1 MDPLYS
7 LNTTEFTYS
16 FSKYSCIRSMY
27 PWHITMAYIVTF
39 SGLACF
45 VTRLIPSLK
54 WTHVWFGRLYIIAML
69 WATGFSL
76 LIYNTGLPLGVI
88 YSFLLVGLGLT
99 LGWIAIMFHQ
109 ILLYKRAVM
118 NISGQ
123 SNKIDLLIAIDK
135 EKGNIIANRTP
146 FERIVSLKT
155 LHGCLMLVSWLNVA
169 GRLMITN
176 PAAKFECYAYPAYKM
191 VDSQYFSG
199 SLYNLTAIETADPTA
214 KYPWKGWEGG
224 WTALMSLVP
233 FAFVLNKSK
242 DIKEQNLNEVE
253 KRKSGANPS
262 SSQRAVEK
270 KPKLNEIKKP
280 QKVEK
285 KLTSLQEKY
294 QKKLTGS
301 KFRWLNETLYTTTSK
316 NAVELFQKQPELFDI
331 YHEGF
336 SSQVEDWPTNPVD
349 IYIDYLKQKK
359 DIVVADMGC
368 GEAKLARE
376 LHTHLKIHSFD
387 LVARNEFITAC
398 DIARVPLK
406 KESVDVVIFCLS
418 LMGTNFTDFLNEAHR
433 ILKKSAEL
441 KVCEVKS
448 RISDLKEF
456 ISGVECLGFKLIKKD
471 EKNKMFVLL
480 DFIKTDKK
488 EGSAMPVLKPC
499 LYKKR

>member
-1 MDPLYS
+1 
-7 LNTTEFTYS
+7 
-16 FSKYSCIRSMY
+16 
-27 PWHITMAYIVTF
+27 
-39 SGLACF
+39 
-45 VTRLIPSLK
+45 
-54 WTHVWFGRLYIIAML
+54 ML

-88 YSFLLVGLGLT
+88 YSFVLVGLGWT
-99 LGWIAIMFHQ
+99 AIMFHQ
-109 ILLYKRAVM
+109 VILYKQAVK
-118 NISGQ
+118 NVAISEKQ
-123 SNKIDLLIAIDK
+123 DLLTAIDQ

-146 FERIVSLKT
+146 LERIISLKT
-155 LHGCLMLVSWLNVA
+155 LHGSLMFVSWLNIA

-176 PAAKFECYAYPAYKM
+176 PADKFECYAYPAFKA
-191 VDSQYFSG
+191 VDTQYFNG
-199 SLYNLTAIETADPTA
+199 SLYNLTAIETTDPNA
-214 KYPWKGWEGG
+214 KFPWKGWEGG
-224 WTALMSLVP
+224 WAVLMSL
-233 FAFVLNKSK
+233 
-242 DIKEQNLNEVE
+242 DIKEQNQVE
-253 KRKSGANPS
+253 LEKKKSGS
-262 SSQRAVEK
+262 STAKHIEK

-285 KLTSLQEKY
+285 KLTTLQEKY

-316 NAVELFQKQPELFDI
+316 NAIELFQKQPELFDI
-331 YHEGF
+331 YHQGF

-349 IYIDYLKQKK
+349 IYIDYLRQKEN
-359 DIVVADMGC
+359 IVVADMGC
-368 GEAKLARE
+368 GEAKIARE
-376 LHTHLKIHSFD
+376 LHQKLKIHSFD

-398 DIARVPLK
+398 DISKVPLK

-433 ILKKSAEL
+433 ILKKSSEL

-456 ISGVECLGFKLIKKD
+456 IVGVENLGFKLTKKD

-480 DFIKTDKK
+480 DFTKTEKK
-488 EGSAMPVLKPC
+488 AGDAMPVLKPC